1 MFVLGTKRMIVHY
14 FPAFKSGIWGPVGV
28 NNLTFGSGI
37 LNTKGQFN
45 KSKWYKEQENILFS
59 SVFLEM

>member
-1 MFVLGTKRMIVHY
+1 MFVLGTKRMIVHS
-14 FPAFKSGIWGPVGV
+14 FPAFKSGIWEPVSV

-45 KSKWYKEQENILFS
+45 ESKQYREQEIWKFS
-59 SVFLEM
+59 SVF